1 MSACL
6 WSKEIDLVL
15 IGSLIRYWIFELGA
29 LKRLTQSLNLSE
41 ALRKRIINAV
51 GLEKEYS
58 KILPLQMWVIVKKE
72 IRLLDCT
79 DGRLN
84 TTQKVAFLC

>member
-41 ALRKRIINAV
+41 ALRKRIIKVLDWRKNAAKFFHSKC
-51 GLEKEYS
+51 GLVS
-58 KILPLQMWVIVKKE
+58 
-72 IRLLDCT
+72 R
-79 DGRLN
+79 N
-84 TTQKVAFLC
+84 TFT

>member
-41 ALRKRIINAV
+41 ALRKRIIKAV
-51 GLEKEYS
+51 GLEKECS

-72 IRLLDCT
+72 IRLLDST